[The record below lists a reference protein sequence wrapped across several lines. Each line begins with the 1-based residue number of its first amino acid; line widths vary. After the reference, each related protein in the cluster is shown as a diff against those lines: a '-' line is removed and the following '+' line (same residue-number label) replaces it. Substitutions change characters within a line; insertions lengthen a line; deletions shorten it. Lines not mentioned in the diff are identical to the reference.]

1 MLPDPSHFSYFRSKI
16 LHKKFEMIRIEPCIG
31 GGVIYEY
38 NIFDY
43 HKRAN
48 MIFIISGNGS
58 QVSYRI
64 FTYNK
69 RSNMIH
75 MINYN
80 SRLNILKTTLQV
92 DH

>member
-1 MLPDPSHFSYFRSKI
+1 MNTI
-16 LHKKFEMIRIEPCIG
+16 
-31 GGVIYEY
+31 
-38 NIFDY
+38 
-43 HKRAN
+43 HKREN
-48 MIFIISGNGS
+48 IIFIVSGNGS
-58 QVSYRI
+58 QVSYMI

-75 MINYN
+75 HN